1 MLKFLFCSGEEFFD
15 CNKKKRRKKHGLK
28 TFDVKKVILNIFI
41 LNSMIVDI
49 EVRGGRER
57 ESERGGGG

>member
-1 MLKFLFCSGEEFFD
+1 M
-15 CNKKKRRKKHGLK
+15 K

-57 ESERGGGG
+57 EGERGGGGGLKRTNKRKIAH